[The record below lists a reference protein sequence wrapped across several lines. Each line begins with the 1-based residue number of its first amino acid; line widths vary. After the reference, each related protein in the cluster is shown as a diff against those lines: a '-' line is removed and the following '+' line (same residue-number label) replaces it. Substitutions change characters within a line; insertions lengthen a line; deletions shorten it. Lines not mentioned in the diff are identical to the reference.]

1 MFDPYDSINLL
12 EKLQRCIA
20 LKERLPQMGET
31 SRLIVQE
38 YTLKKA
44 AQSILH
50 ACELALNNR
59 KGRDGCAFTLQILP
73 NHKPGEKV
81 TYQERSK

>member
-1 MFDPYDSINLL
+1 MRWIDVICCNGRLCGEYVQSLGFP
-12 EKLQRCIA
+12 A
-20 LKERLPQMGET
+20 ERITYGYMAADVNGF
-31 SRLIVQE
+31 
-38 YTLKKA
+38 KNA

-73 NHKPGEKV
+73 NHKQGEKV